1 MLKSV
6 GVALFLLSNLLG
18 AAADSQTI
26 RMCTVQSDERF
37 AGVILHG
44 TDAKRLAQEL
54 STRKLHDGSP
64 VLAIPITGI
73 PKNETGAAI
82 ERENCAYVI
91 SISRHENVDIGN
103 GDVPGAIADPN
114 LPTAPHAAPIGDR
127 DLVAFS
133 LKKIGSNKVIAHG
146 IAPPPTYHR
155 PDHHLTEPY
164 PLFADEILKKIDQK
178 SK

>member
-1 MLKSV
+1 MLRSV
-6 GVALFLLSNLLG
+6 GVALFILLALLETSVN
-18 AAADSQTI
+18 SQTI
-26 RMCTVQSDERF
+26 RMCTVQPDERF

-64 VLAIPITGI
+64 ILAIPITGI
-73 PKNETGAAI
+73 SKNETGAAV
-82 ERENCAYVI
+82 EREGGVYVI
-91 SISRHENVDIGN
+91 ELSRHENVDIGT
-103 GDVPGAIADPN
+103 GDVPGTLADSN
-114 LPTAPHAAPIGDR
+114 LPTAPQAAPIGDR

-133 LKKIGSNKVIAHG
+133 LKKIGSNKVIARG